1 MGTAVLNGRTAG
13 RAGLAAVLAGAIAVA
28 YLHRDAL
35 DAAALDAWVRGAGA
49 WGPVIYMGAYVV
61 ATVLSLP
68 GAVLTFAGGAL
79 FGPAWGTFYSLTG
92 ATIGATAAFAIAR
105 YVAPDW
111 AGRRT
116 GGWTRRL
123 VEGVEKEGWRFVA
136 FVRLVPLLPF
146 NLLNY
151 ALGLTRIRLSHYVLA
166 SCVFMLPGALAYTY
180 LGYAGRE
187 ALAGADGMLEKGL
200 AALALLAAVAF
211 LPRFVRQ
218 LRSGRAASGDGTLG
232 AAELKARLDE
242 RQEILVLDV
251 RPAADYAGGHVPGA
265 TNVPVESLPQRVSEL
280 QAWRDRP
287 LAVICRTDR
296 RSAAAAR
303 QLREQGFHNVLLVN
317 DGMLAWEQAGFLVEK
332 PRHG

>member
-105 YVAPDW
+105 YVASDW

-211 LPRFVRQ
+211 LPRFVRR
-218 LRSGRAASGDGTLG
+218 LRGPAAPPAGEMLG
-232 AAELKARLDE
+232 AAELARLGDGKGM
-242 RQEILVLDV
+242 LVLDV
-251 RPAADYAGGHVPGA
+251 RTAADYARGHIPGA
-265 TNVPVESLPQRVSEL
+265 MNIPVEALLQRVSEL
-280 QAWRDRP
+280 EAWRHRSV
-287 LAVICRTDR
+287 AVICRTNR
-296 RSAAAAR
+296 RSGEAQR
-303 QLREQGFHNVLLVN
+303 RLREQGFHNVLLVN
-317 DGMLAWEQAGFLVEK
+317 DGMLAWEQGRFPVEK
-332 PRHG
+332 TRHG